1 MDCTRNKP
9 FHAQRRLDMMTP
21 EWKKKRSEAAK
32 KAARTKKLSKRAR
45 AANVT
50 RGKKGR
56 KAAAKKAVTTMRKEG
71 KL

>member
-1 MDCTRNKP
+1 MI
-9 FHAQRRLDMMTP
+9 TP

-32 KAARTKKLSKRAR
+32 KAAQKRKLSKRAKD
-45 AANVT
+45 ANVT

-56 KAAAKKAVTTMRKEG
+56 KAAAKKAVATMREEG